1 MKISLT
7 ALLVRKKI
15 FLIMMILGMYSV
27 ALHAQYNVDNRL
39 KLELTPCVWMTK
51 MNGELTLNGEP
62 RAINF
67 SFSDFLEYSNLGLN
81 GTIELKL
88 NRWAIFFSYNF
99 ADLLK
104 DKTYISVVFSE
115 LAFAWRFTKVFEL
128 IVGGRYFK
136 SDIEYRDLPVLRQ
149 KGKQIWIDPIIGG
162 RISFDITRRIVFS
175 ARADVGGFG
184 VGSEFGWGLMAG
196 VGYQIS
202 NMTFVAAYRIWYA
215 NYKHSSGENLFA
227 YDVTTSGPGLAMV
240 LHF

>member
-1 MKISLT
+1 MKTSLT
-7 ALLVRKKI
+7 ALLVRKKF
-15 FLIMMILGMYSV
+15 FLIIMTLGIYAE
-27 ALHAQYNVDNRL
+27 ALYAQYDVDNRI
-39 KLELTPCVWMTK
+39 KLELTPYVWMTE
-51 MNGELTLNGEP
+51 MNGELTLNGET

-67 SFSDFLEYSNLGLN
+67 TYSDFLKYSNLGLN
-81 GTIELKL
+81 GLIELKI

-104 DKTYISVVFSE
+104 DKTYIAVVFSE
-115 LAFAWRFTKVFEL
+115 LAFAWRLTKDFEL

-136 SDIEYRDLPVLRQ
+136 SDIEYKDLPVLRQ

-162 RISFDITRRIVFS
+162 RISLDITRKFVFS

-184 VGSEFGWGLMAG
+184 VGSVFGWSLMTS

-202 NMTFVAAYRIWYA
+202 NITFALAYRIWYA

-227 YDVTTSGPGLAMV
+227 YDVTTSGPGLAMM